1 MSRLDAIERAS
12 KDRDDMYVSY
22 FDKDFLEERGIQQ
35 IVAADGDNFFAII
48 PPKDDDQYFG
58 FKFYAHYDVGPNR
71 DRFLCPRRTNNGRC
85 PLCEEYMRTKDDNL
99 TDDEMKPLKSSLR
112 YLFFVVDMASAETQA
127 EGVKLLEVPKT
138 VNDELLVLSTDRRT
152 GAVIDVSDPTDGKL
166 LIYTRTGKGLG
177 TKYSGFVLEDRDPL
191 LQSWSEDVPEF
202 DEVVVVPSYD
212 DIKEAYFGPDETE
225 KPVEEAPAPSRERRR
240 RTVETPVA
248 EVLAEVE
255 KDLTDG
261 DDDDMAKTIERLKA
275 KLAKRKAEEE

>member
-12 KDRDDMYVSY
+12 RDRDDMFVSY
-22 FDKDFLEERGIQQ
+22 FDKDFLENAGIQQ
-35 IVAADGDNFFAII
+35 IVSAEKDNFFAII
-48 PPKDDDQYFG
+48 PPKDDNQYFG

-112 YLFFVVDMASAETQA
+112 CLFFVVDMASSETQA

-152 GAVIDVSDPTDGKL
+152 GAVIDISDPTDGKL

-191 LQSWSEDVPEF
+191 LQSWLDDVPECDVVILIPTY
-202 DEVVVVPSYD
+202 DE
-212 DIKEAYFGPDETE
+212 IKVAYFVPEDTAPAE
-225 KPVEEAPAPSRERRR
+225 EEAPAPRRERRTR
-240 RTVETPVA
+240 RVVETPVA
-248 EVLAEVE
+248 EVLDDIEE
-255 KDLTDG
+255 DLTDEEET
-261 DDDDMAKTIERLKA
+261 DEDIIKRLKA
-275 KLAKRKAEEE
+275 KLAKRQSEE